1 MDALTFIGACFYFV
15 LGTMF
20 GGTIMYIGF
29 RLIIWQADKDFGEG

>member
-1 MDALTFIGACFYFV
+1 MDALTFFGACFYFV

-29 RLIIWQADKDFGEG
+29 RLIIEQAFKEE